1 MKTTRQLQKKKEI
14 FHFRTDQNLA
24 TEVKQLA
31 EESGITTSDLC
42 RDAVAFYL
50 STGIGRVWAEQSSG
64 F

>member
-1 MKTTRQLQKKKEI
+1 MTTTRQAKLKREI
-14 FHFRTDQNLA
+14 FHFRTDQILA

-50 STGIGRVWAEQSSG
+50 STGIGRVWAEKASG